1 MAINQHTV
9 FSNVFTVFYNLLN
22 TNVVDPSSRGKQW
35 IYSSFPEED
44 ISNDKVKYP
53 IIIIEPANMS
63 WEQFT
68 QTKSWNMIDLTIE
81 AYSKMMD
88 QADSLLGQINSTL
101 DHFKWDLKVD
111 EKIDFL
117 NLTATDTDFTLRG
130 GTRAHI
136 RSATYNMRNAFRSGL
151 AKLSRFN
158 TINSNGQIAAA

>member
-9 FSNVFTVFYNLLN
+9 FSNVFTIFYNLLN
-22 TNVVDPSSRGKQW
+22 KHIVDPSSRNKQW

-44 ISNDKVKYP
+44 ISKAKVQYP

-68 QTKSWNMIDLTIE
+68 QTKSWNLIDLTVE
-81 AYSKMMD
+81 AYSKRMD
-88 QADSLLGQINSTL
+88 QADSLLNQINSTL
-101 DHFKWDLKVD
+101 DHFKWDLKTD

-117 NLTATDTDFTLRG
+117 NLTGTDTDFTLRG

-151 AKLSRFN
+151 AKLTKSSA
-158 TINSNGQIAAA
+158 INSNGKIA

>member
-1 MAINQHTV
+1 MTLNQHTI

-22 TNVVDPSSRGKQW
+22 KHVVDPSSRNKQW

-44 ISNDKVKYP
+44 ISGSKVKYP

-68 QTKSWNMIDLTIE
+68 QTKSWNLIELKFE

-88 QADSLLGQINSTL
+88 QADSLLDKINGTI
-101 DHFKWDLKVD
+101 DHFKWDLKTD

-117 NLTATDTDFTLRG
+117 NLAATDTDFTLRG

-151 AKLSRFN
+151 AKLTRSSAV
-158 TINSNGQIAAA
+158 NSNGEIVEV